1 MEVSKKPI
9 NATESEAQTSAEEE
23 VPQDVRPYD
32 ILCGRSKAC
41 FNNIGNRR
49 FRITITMNVKQ
60 YDAITNRAER
70 GKFIH
75 NLARTLKEE
84 VGFRFVRYSKK
95 EGRVELS
102 DDEVRAKIG
111 HALRDLSKAQAE
123 AAAAA
128 ALPLGTE
135 EARKIIESS
144 KPSPEELTPSPRPAL
159 KMVTPEP
166 IARRV
171 TNDFETDGNGRLKAF
186 PTYPDIRMGPSQTE
200 ASRNVPESISFSQ
213 EDSMHPIVEEASQN
227 YSHKMVPAEQDHRK
241 PPPVAASARHVHQD
255 EHDEEGEDDDY
266 CIMPLRFDQPS
277 NNGMLDV
284 IPWDVLPALLDV
296 KMPPKESRAAS
307 KPNTGMDNHDDDM
320 ASVSSSN
327 PYTYDIPRRTEG
339 AMYRKARPFS
349 PRLHHSDLM
358 PVELDDDHMISL
370 CDSLDCLSLDLDT
383 EVKLSELT
391 ELR

>member
-1 MEVSKKPI
+1 M
-9 NATESEAQTSAEEE
+9 
-23 VPQDVRPYD
+23 
-32 ILCGRSKAC
+32 
-41 FNNIGNRR
+41 
-49 FRITITMNVKQ
+49 
-60 YDAITNRAER
+60 
-70 GKFIH
+70 
-75 NLARTLKEE
+75 
-84 VGFRFVRYSKK
+84 GFRFVRYSKK

-159 KMVTPEP
+159 KVVTPEP

-200 ASRNVPESISFSQ
+200 ASRNVPESIFFSQ

-227 YSHKMVPAEQDHRK
+227 YSHKAVPAEQDHRK

-266 CIMPLRFDQPS
+266 CIMPLRFDQPN

-284 IPWDVLPALLDV
+284 IPWDVLPSFLDV
-296 KMPPKESRAAS
+296 KMPPQASRVAFM
-307 KPNTGMDNHDDDM
+307 PNNGVHTPFAKDTYDVDDDM
-320 ASVSSSN
+320 AGISSS
-327 PYTYDIPRRTEG
+327 PYNDEIPRRTEG
-339 AMYRKARPFS
+339 AMYHKARPFS
-349 PRLHHSDLM
+349 PHLHHSDLM
-358 PVELDDDHMISL
+358 STGSDDDHMISL
-370 CDSLDCLSLDLDT
+370 CDSVDCLSLDLDT
-383 EVKLSELT
+383 EVV
-391 ELR
+391 